1 MKPPQGIIEIDGKRY
16 EWRYNDCICGLYEV
30 EEKEGAG
37 RNLTCSPVSSLG
49 STGATLSVAPARII
63 A

>member
-1 MKPPQGIIEIDGKRY
+1 MKPPQGIIEIDGQLY
-16 EWRYNDCICGLYEV
+16 EWRWNDCICGLYVV
-30 EEKEGAG
+30 EKEEGAG

-49 STGATLSVAPARII
+49 STGALFSVAPARII